1 MPRGGHFAALEQP
14 ALLAQ
19 DIRVFLRPLRSMHAR
34 IPVAVQPKNSD
45 AEGSQLL
52 PSWKVLSRGGLCRN
66 LTLRRKNVPW
76 DRSGGRP
83 LTSSL
88 VKSRR

>member
-1 MPRGGHFAALEQP
+1 MPPRSWVERVYSVRRWSQMPRGGHFAALEQP

-45 AEGSQLL
+45 AEGSQL
-52 PSWKVLSRGGLCRN
+52 
-66 LTLRRKNVPW
+66 
-76 DRSGGRP
+76 
-83 LTSSL
+83 
-88 VKSRR
+88 